1 MNVVLGKA
9 GLANSNSTDLW
20 KEGLQ
25 LSKRTRMRFHK
36 GPWPLQSGRPRT
48 MDRSI
53 QHMSLSKDVESR

>member
-25 LSKRTRMRFHK
+25 LSSRIDFIRGH
-36 GPWPLQSGRPRT
+36 GPCMQGGPAQWTGQS
-48 MDRSI
+48 SI
-53 QHMSLSKDVESR
+53 